1 MSGGDGRG
9 HNTGAHS
16 TSGNINGGPTGLG
29 VGGGASDGSGWS
41 SENNPWGGG
50 SGSGIHWGGGSG
62 HGNGG
67 GNGNSGGGSG
77 TGGNLSAV
85 AAPVSFGFP
94 ALSTPGAGGLAVS
107 ISAGAL
113 SAAIADIMAALKG
126 PFKFGLWGVAL
137 YGVLPSQI
145 AKDDPN
151 MMSKIVT
158 SLPADDITE
167 SPVSSLPLDKA
178 TVNVNVRVVD
188 DVKDERQNI
197 SVVSGVPMSVPVV
210 DAKPTERPGV
220 FTASIPGAPVL
231 NISVNNSTPAV
242 QTLSPG
248 VTNNTD
254 KDVRPAGFTQ
264 GGNTRD
270 AVIRFPKDSG
280 HNAVYVSVSDVLS
293 PDQVKQRQD
302 EENRRQ
308 QEWDATHPV
317 EAAER
322 NYERARAEL
331 NQANEDVA
339 RNQERQAKAVQ
350 VYNSRKSELDAAN
363 KTLADA
369 IAEIKQ
375 FNRFAHDPMAG
386 GHRMWQMAGL
396 KAQRAQTD
404 VNNKQAAFDAAAK
417 EKSDADAALSAA
429 QERRKQKEN
438 KEKDAKDKLDKESK
452 RNKPGK
458 ATGKGKPVDDKWLDD
473 AGKDSGAPIP
483 DRIADKLRDKEF
495 KSFDDFRKAVWE
507 EVSKDPELS
516 KNLNP
521 SNKSSV
527 SKGYS
532 PFTPKNQQ
540 VGGRKVY
547 ELHHDKPISQGGEV
561 YDMDNIRVTTPK
573 RHIDIHRGK

>member
-85 AAPVSFGFP
+85 AAPVAFGFP

-113 SAAIADIMAALKG
+113 SAAIADMMAALKG

-375 FNRFAHDPMAG
+375 FERFAHDPMAG

-417 EKSDADAALSAA
+417 EKADADAALSAA

-458 ATGKGKPVDDKWLDD
+458 ATGKGKPVGDKWLDD

-495 KSFDDFRKAVWE
+495 K
-507 EVSKDPELS
+507 
-516 KNLNP
+516 N
-521 SNKSSV
+521 
-527 SKGYS
+527 
-532 PFTPKNQQ
+532 
-540 VGGRKVY
+540 
-547 ELHHDKPISQGGEV
+547 
-561 YDMDNIRVTTPK
+561 
-573 RHIDIHRGK
+573 

>member
-1 MSGGDGRG
+1 M
-9 HNTGAHS
+9 
-16 TSGNINGGPTGLG
+16 
-29 VGGGASDGSGWS
+29 
-41 SENNPWGGG
+41 
-50 SGSGIHWGGGSG
+50 
-62 HGNGG
+62 
-67 GNGNSGGGSG
+67 
-77 TGGNLSAV
+77 SAV
-85 AAPVSFGFP
+85 AAPVAFGFP

-417 EKSDADAALSAA
+417 EKSDADAALSSAM
-429 QERRKQKEN
+429 ESRKKKEDKKRSAEN
-438 KEKDAKDKLDKESK
+438 KLNEEK
-452 RNKPGK
+452 NKPRKGVKDYGHDYHPAPKTEEIKGLGELKK
-458 ATGKGKPVDDKWLDD
+458 APKKTPKQGGGGRRDRWIGDKGRKIYEWDSQHGELEGYRASDGEHLGAFDPKTGKQIKG
-473 AGKDSGAPIP
+473 P
-483 DRIADKLRDKEF
+483 D
-495 KSFDDFRKAVWE
+495 
-507 EVSKDPELS
+507 P
-516 KNLNP
+516 
-521 SNKSSV
+521 
-527 SKGYS
+527 KG
-532 PFTPKNQQ
+532 
-540 VGGRKVY
+540 R
-547 ELHHDKPISQGGEV
+547 
-561 YDMDNIRVTTPK
+561 NIK
-573 RHIDIHRGK
+573 KYL

>member
-67 GNGNSGGGSG
+67 GNSNSGGGSG

-85 AAPVSFGFP
+85 AAPVAFGFP

-322 NYERARAEL
+322 NYERACAEL

-375 FNRFAHDPMAG
+375 FDRFAHDPMAG

-458 ATGKGKPVDDKWLDD
+458 ATGKGKPVGDKWLDD

-495 KSFDDFRKAVWE
+495 KNFDDFRKKFWE
-507 EVSKDPELS
+507 EVSKDPDLS
-516 KNLNP
+516 KQFKG
-521 SNKSSV
+521 SNKTNIQ
-527 SKGYS
+527 KGKA
-532 PFTPKNQQ
+532 PFARKKDQ
-540 VGGRKVY
+540 VGGRERF
-547 ELHHDKPISQGGEV
+547 ELHHDKPISQDGGV
-561 YDMDNIRVTTPK
+561 YDMNNIRVTTPK